1 MIKNIYCLG
10 TSHTAGGGFHEKEKV
25 QSIYQDIVESPSQ
38 STLSWPGIL
47 ETFTKNINIH
57 NLAES
62 GAGNERVY
70 RLVFDILTSK
80 NFNKEENLFLIEVSF
95 LDRKEFWS
103 NTIKDFVI
111 CNYTAARSENNV
123 QVVRKYYEPE
133 LHKPI
138 PQKLYYDFLQ
148 ETVDFHHLL
157 NKLQFNLLTFFT
169 FLTHFGINY
178 KIIYNRDIFSPNQQ
192 KYNIFE
198 SLKYNI
204 NGVIT
209 DDWYGE
215 ADRCG
220 YLIDNETSNMILDFH
235 QGYFINNIVART
247 IYNSLIDDM
256 YITGNKLEIEN
267 TEADFLKLKA
277 KINLKRKLI

>member
-10 TSHTAGGGFHEKEKV
+10 TSHTAGGGYHEKEKV

-95 LDRKEFWS
+95 LDRKEFWY
-103 NTIKDFVI
+103 NTSKDFVI

-169 FLTHFGINY
+169 FLTHFGI
-178 KIIYNRDIFSPNQQ
+178 
-192 KYNIFE
+192 KY
-198 SLKYNI
+198 
-204 NGVIT
+204 
-209 DDWYGE
+209 
-215 ADRCG
+215 
-220 YLIDNETSNMILDFH
+220 
-235 QGYFINNIVART
+235 
-247 IYNSLIDDM
+247 
-256 YITGNKLEIEN
+256 
-267 TEADFLKLKA
+267 
-277 KINLKRKLI
+277 

>member
-1 MIKNIYCLG
+1 M
-10 TSHTAGGGFHEKEKV
+10 
-25 QSIYQDIVESPSQ
+25 
-38 STLSWPGIL
+38 
-47 ETFTKNINIH
+47 
-57 NLAES
+57 
-62 GAGNERVY
+62 
-70 RLVFDILTSK
+70 
-80 NFNKEENLFLIEVSF
+80 
-95 LDRKEFWS
+95 
-103 NTIKDFVI
+103 
-111 CNYTAARSENNV
+111 
-123 QVVRKYYEPE
+123 
-133 LHKPI
+133 
-138 PQKLYYDFLQ
+138 
-148 ETVDFHHLL
+148 DFHQLL

-267 TEADFLKLKA
+267 TKADFLKLKA
-277 KINLKRKLI
+277 KLNLKRKLI